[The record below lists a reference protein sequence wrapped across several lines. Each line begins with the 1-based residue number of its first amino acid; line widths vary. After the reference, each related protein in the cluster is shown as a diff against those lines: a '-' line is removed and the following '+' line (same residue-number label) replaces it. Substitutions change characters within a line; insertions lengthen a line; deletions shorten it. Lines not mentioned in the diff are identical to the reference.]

1 MKKLTTL
8 LPTLALSLL
17 GAGSAAAADLIPWQN
32 HNSPYNFL
40 FGNEIDTHQ
49 QTRQA
54 KDGSLIGFFY
64 IKFTGVVTADRYRV
78 ASHADC
84 RNSTLPRDCT
94 AGWSLDGS
102 PVNATFLYHVEP
114 DHPVFLVNRQDIPEP
129 GAYAHFH
136 WLDYGDDHPPAGVS
150 VPGYLLQL
158 TAKDKFCFFHDGAE
172 AQAATSGK
180 TCRDNGGITVNPGVD
195 IATHLNIVTSAPPS
209 CASGC

>member
-1 MKKLTTL
+1 MKKLTMM
-8 LPTLALSLL
+8 LPTLALSIL

-40 FGNEIDTHQ
+40 FGNEFDTHQ

-54 KDGSLIGFFY
+54 KDGSLIGLVY
-64 IKFTGVVTADRYRV
+64 IQFTGVVTADRYRV
-78 ASHADC
+78 ATHADC
-84 RNSTLPRDCT
+84 RSATLPRDCT
-94 AGWSLDGS
+94 AGWSLDGG

-136 WLDYGDDHPPAGVS
+136 WLDYATAPDGMPTAGDP

-158 TAKDKFCFFHDGAE
+158 TAKDKFCFIHHGS
-172 AQAATSGK
+172 ATGTA
-180 TCRDNGGITVNPGVD
+180 TCRDNGGIAVNNGID

-209 CASGC
+209 CPAGC